1 MRCRKVRRFLRYLVP
16 NKLLSPEK
24 VADNV
29 LRFYIRSEMKK
40 NCYQVFHHY
49 QNKLREQVVQHIINI
64 NKIKFEPYCDLFDQD
79 NSKFNETLIN
89 NQ

>member
-1 MRCRKVRRFLRYLVP
+1 MQRRKVRRFLRYHVP
-16 NKLLSPEK
+16 NKLLSLEK

-29 LRFYIRSEMKK
+29 LRFFIRSEMKK

-49 QNKLREQVVQHIINI
+49 QSKLHEQVVQHVVNI
-64 NKIKFEPYCDLFDQD
+64 NKIKFEPYGDLFDQA